1 MALIPMT
8 HHPTYENYSPWDQ
21 LPAPLPSESTYL
33 TRHFYENTAKHLISD
48 FVRIMNNGLHIDLNR
63 VEDLEKTLDAQLI
76 TVTERLAKNPLI
88 AQFQAL
94 QHTKLLEAY
103 RESQLEKIKPPEHFL
118 KPFKHKDLVHRS
130 YFMYIYANSQGIS
143 QPSEFLPSTTIPK
156 WDARLVKTLST
167 TRPLLQRLLDGSL
180 TTHPL
185 ITEAMLLLA
194 THKATLHNRR
204 YEENLSNPS
213 CELPPFNPGSPQQK
227 SALFEF
233 LGIESEATSKDTGL
247 PSWDRDQIER
257 VFHETTNDDVREL
270 CQCFIDHSYAAIVRN
285 NFIAA
290 FYRYTIN
297 SRLHGQL
304 KLFGAKSFRP
314 TSNSPNMLNAPS
326 TGSIFAKPL
335 KRCFTAPPGKV
346 VLTADYAAL
355 EDRVM
360 ANISKD
366 PNKLALF
373 LDNLDGHSLSAVYY
387 FPERVRAIIGDF
399 DSPQEASKKIKTLVD
414 IEKDEKRKEAPATAV
429 RTDAK
434 PVNFGLGYGAFP
446 PKVAATIKC
455 PLEQAEAIFNAYH
468 YEMFPGVSAYRED
481 YVLPTAIENNELHLG
496 LGCKILTDNAEKDIR
511 TITNATIQF
520 WSILMLLT
528 ISKLHQKIDE
538 VGLSSRLIVTNT
550 IYDAIY
556 LEADADPEVIHW
568 LNQTLIPIMTAPYLV
583 DEIIHNEVDL
593 EVGLDWSS
601 FKKIDNNAT
610 LEEITQ
616 LLSSLE

>member
-1 MALIPMT
+1 M
-8 HHPTYENYSPWDQ
+8 
-21 LPAPLPSESTYL
+21 
-33 TRHFYENTAKHLISD
+33 
-48 FVRIMNNGLHIDLNR
+48 
-63 VEDLEKTLDAQLI
+63 QLI
-76 TVTERLAKNPLI
+76 FFLIGERL
-88 AQFQAL
+88 
-94 QHTKLLEAY
+94 TTSLE
-103 RESQLEKIKPPEHFL
+103 PN
-118 KPFKHKDLVHRS
+118 V
-130 YFMYIYANSQGIS
+130 
-143 QPSEFLPSTTIPK
+143 
-156 WDARLVKTLST
+156 
-167 TRPLLQRLLDGSL
+167 
-180 TTHPL
+180 
-185 ITEAMLLLA
+185 
-194 THKATLHNRR
+194 
-204 YEENLSNPS
+204 
-213 CELPPFNPGSPQQK
+213 
-227 SALFEF
+227 
-233 LGIESEATSKDTGL
+233 
-247 PSWDRDQIER
+247 
-257 VFHETTNDDVREL
+257 
-270 CQCFIDHSYAAIVRN
+270 
-285 NFIAA
+285 
-290 FYRYTIN
+290 
-297 SRLHGQL
+297 
-304 KLFGAKSFRP
+304 RP

-335 KRCFTAPPGKV
+335 KRCFTAPVGKV

-373 LDNLDGHSLSAVYY
+373 LDNIDGHSLSAVYY

-538 VGLSSRLIVTNT
+538 AGLSSCLIVTNT

-556 LEADADPEVIHW
+556 LEADADPEVIYW

>member
-1 MALIPMT
+1 
-8 HHPTYENYSPWDQ
+8 
-21 LPAPLPSESTYL
+21 
-33 TRHFYENTAKHLISD
+33 
-48 FVRIMNNGLHIDLNR
+48 MNNGLHIDLNR

-130 YFMYIYANSQGIS
+130 YFMYLYANSQGIS